1 MEVVPYLSF
10 DGRCAE
16 AFRFYERLLGGRIG
30 MMMRWSESPIAD
42 QVAPEWG
49 ERIIHATLELDGAL
63 LLASDAPPS
72 HYGKPQGFSVSIQTD
87 DLDKAE
93 RIFAGLAEGGEIQM
107 PLAET
112 FWAKRFGMVTDRF
125 GIPWMVNCG
134 DKEPA

>member
-1 MEVVPYLSF
+1 MAVIPYLSF

-16 AFRFYERLLGGRIG
+16 AFRFYEQLLGGRIAMIMTWG
-30 MMMRWSESPIAD
+30 ESPIAD
-42 QVAPEWG
+42 QVSADWSD
-49 ERIIHATLELDGAL
+49 RVIHATLELDGGE

-72 HYGKPQGFSVSIQTD
+72 HYSKPQGFSLSLQTD

-93 RIFAGLAEGGEIQM
+93 RMFAGLAEGGEIQM

-134 DKEPA
+134 DKE